1 MDNWILPACVAFI
14 CWGIWGFIPKITIQY
29 INPMSAMIFET
40 IGVVIM
46 GLIILSILSF
56 QPEIHPKGIGLAIL
70 TGILGISGAL
80 GFLFAV
86 KSGKVTTVAMF
97 TAMCPIVTISLAHF
111 LLKEPITIR
120 EGLGMIFAFTA
131 LFLFATAPKG

>member
-1 MDNWILPACVAFI
+1 MDNWILPAFVAFI

-29 INPMSAMIFET
+29 INPMSAMIFEA

-46 GLIILSILSF
+46 GFVILSILSF
-56 QPEIHPKGIGLAIL
+56 QPQINPKGIGLAIL

-86 KSGKVTTVAMF
+86 KSGKVATVAMF
-97 TAMCPIVTISLAHF
+97 TAMCPLVTISLAYF
-111 LLKEPITIR
+111 FLKEPITLK

-131 LFLFATAPKG
+131 LFLFAS